1 MTPTL
6 EEFKAGLQRE
16 RTRRNK
22 RKAAFEHQVDGMIAE
37 RVQKAIFTKKRYW
50 KWRIKL

>member
-16 RTRRNK
+16 RIRRNK
-22 RKAAFEHQVDGMIAE
+22 E
-37 RVQKAIFTKKRYW
+37 RERYERSIDDMFAKRTMDALLKSKKYW
-50 KWRIKL
+50 NWRAKG